1 MKGDKSFNKK
11 KGKNSTFK
19 DIIYGLKILNKYSK
33 GLVLTRVL
41 AMFGFWFFTGFI
53 EEILFLKYLLN
64 ALENGASFMEFVK
77 ICLIFLGLSIL
88 GKFLLNYFDYLT
100 CVKHKVFYKKMN
112 EKIFQKAKNLDMDCF
127 YNPEFFDKYKRA
139 TEVIT
144 DNHFDNFAYAFS
156 CVVVGGFT
164 GIFLVAYVVSVDPKM
179 LLLLLTGLVVVA
191 FEGVKSK
198 LNINKDKE
206 MTIHKRSKAYV
217 KRTIYLREF
226 SKDMRTSGV
235 YGVLHK
241 RFEDAINKNR
251 EIIKKYGYKI
261 ALLEMMTGL
270 FGMALP
276 VATSYAY
283 ATYRYVVKRNLALS
297 DFSVI
302 VTAMNNLKDVVN
314 DLSDGISTVKR
325 ESMYFKNLAE
335 FLEYENKV
343 VNGAKTADEFKTL
356 EFKNVTFTY
365 PEAKEPT
372 LKNFDFKL
380 SKGQTV
386 AIVGENGAGKSTFVK
401 LLLRFYDV
409 TDGEILYN
417 GVNIKE
423 YDIDSLRE
431 RISTVFQDYKVFAL
445 SVAEN
450 VLCKEIET
458 NEELIKAVEA
468 MKNSGAYDFVENLP
482 EKENTVITREFDEK
496 GVGLSGGEQQKLAV
510 ARVFAGNT
518 DLAILDEPSSAFDP
532 VAEYKMYE
540 NLIEATKDKT
550 VIYISHRLSS
560 AVLSDKIFVISDGTV
575 KESGSHKELMDLNG
589 IYSNMFTLQA
599 ENYKNSERSVS

>member
-1 MKGDKSFNKK
+1 
-11 KGKNSTFK
+11 
-19 DIIYGLKILNKYSK
+19 
-33 GLVLTRVL
+33 
-41 AMFGFWFFTGFI
+41 
-53 EEILFLKYLLN
+53 
-64 ALENGASFMEFVK
+64 
-77 ICLIFLGLSIL
+77 
-88 GKFLLNYFDYLT
+88 
-100 CVKHKVFYKKMN
+100 MN

-206 MTIHKRSKAYV
+206 MTVHKRSKAYI

-226 SKDMRTSGV
+226 SKDMRTSGI

-241 RFEDAINKNR
+241 RFEDAVNKNR

-365 PEAKEPT
+365 PESKEPT

-386 AIVGENGAGKSTFVK
+386 AIVGENGAGKSTFIK
-401 LLLRFYDV
+401 LLLRFYDA
-409 TDGEILYN
+409 DSGEILYN

-458 NEELIKAVEA
+458 NEELIKAVDA
-468 MKNSGAYDFVENLP
+468 MKNSGAYDFVKNLP